1 MTSKWGHTSL
11 SDVPNR
17 AAGGT
22 PLAELPSQRQQCNH
36 RRAVLRLCSR
46 GDALPSCSDTR
57 DGAQTQHCCSAI
69 ALRYCQEVTLQ
80 WEIPNSLIFALFRRI
95 NINKRSSARSQL
107 RAGLPARVGLPS
119 VEGGDVQELLCFSID
134 PSIPHSPWS
143 QQ

>member
-1 MTSKWGHTSL
+1 MCLTELQEGHHWLNYPLKGNSAITEGQCSGC
-11 SDVPNR
+11 VPEGMPCP
-17 AAGGT
+17 AALT
-22 PLAELPSQRQQCNH
+22 PGMEL
-36 RRAVLRLCSR
+36 
-46 GDALPSCSDTR
+46 
-57 DGAQTQHCCSAI
+57 QTHHCCSAI
-69 ALRYCQEVTLQ
+69 VLRYCQEVTLQ

-107 RAGLPARVGLPS
+107 RAGLPACVGLPS